1 MEFEGLLNFIIENK
15 QVFHF
20 SIAVF
25 WKKKCELN
33 IFSNFSLDLLHIDTS
48 EF

>member
-1 MEFEGLLNFIIENK
+1 MHAFWSSLGKVGYIFEVIFCLKCMEFEGLLNFIIENK

-25 WKKKCELN
+25 
-33 IFSNFSLDLLHIDTS
+33 
-48 EF
+48 